1 MIFSQVVNMVNLGIA
16 VLDKD
21 LRVCHWNRWLEMH
34 TGIPEKTIQNTPLLD
49 HFPNLNQKWFLRGCK
64 TVFTLG
70 NVAFFSHKLHR
81 HVLPITAAHHLSP
94 EFKFMRQN
102 CTIGPVY
109 SDDHKVDYI
118 CMMIQDATE
127 VASLETRLLAISTRD
142 PLTGLYNRNYFETKL
157 KEDLERHRRY
167 GGALSVIVIDI
178 DGLKPINESLGNHAG
193 DTALVEIAGLLT
205 GRLRTVDTIARYG
218 ADEFCV
224 ILPETPLSAAMLVAG
239 QLREKV
245 AQAALCPD
253 KTGRP
258 VTISM
263 GVMES
268 AEKGVNCEDLLK
280 KINDALTTI
289 TGSPPNSLISLSD

>member
-1 MIFSQVVNMVNLGIA
+1 MIFSQIFNMVNTGIA

-21 LRVCHWNRWLEMH
+21 LRVRHWNRWLEMH
-34 TGIPEKTIQNTPLLD
+34 TGIPEKTIQGTLLTD

-64 TVFTLG
+64 TVLTLG

-81 HVLPITAAHHLSP
+81 HILPITAVHHFSP

-102 CTIGPVY
+102 CTIGPIY
-109 SDDHKVDYI
+109 SDTHTVDYI

-127 VASLETRLLAISTRD
+127 IAACENRLLTISTKD
-142 PLTGLYNRNYFETKL
+142 ALTGLYNRNYFEKKL
-157 KEDLERHRRY
+157 KEELERHRRY
-167 GGALSVIVIDI
+167 GGPLSILVIDI
-178 DGLKPINESLGNHAG
+178 DSLKQVNDTLGHHAG
-193 DTALVEIAGLLT
+193 DTTLMDLAAMLT

-245 AQAALCPD
+245 ARAAFSPD
-253 KTGRP
+253 KTGRS
-258 VTISM
+258 VTVSM
-263 GVMES
+263 GVMETTG
-268 AEKGVNCEDLLK
+268 ETTFDGLLK
-280 KINDALTTI
+280 KINDGLTTV
-289 TGSPPNSLISLSD
+289 TGSEPDTLVAL

>member
-1 MIFSQVVNMVNLGIA
+1 
-16 VLDKD
+16 
-21 LRVCHWNRWLEMH
+21 
-34 TGIPEKTIQNTPLLD
+34 
-49 HFPNLNQKWFLRGCK
+49 
-64 TVFTLG
+64 
-70 NVAFFSHKLHR
+70 
-81 HVLPITAAHHLSP
+81 
-94 EFKFMRQN
+94 MRQN

-109 SDDHKVDYI
+109 SDDHTVDYI

-127 VASLETRLLAISTRD
+127 VASLENRFLTISTRD
-142 PLTGLYNRNYFETKL
+142 TLTGLYNRNYFETKL
-157 KEDLERHRRY
+157 KEDMERHRRY

-224 ILPETPLSAAMLVAG
+224 ILPETPLNAAMLVAG

-245 AQAALCPD
+245 AKAALCPD

-268 AEKGVNCEDLLK
+268 AEKGDNCEALLK

-289 TGSPPNSLISLSD
+289 TGSPPNTLISLSDQ